1 LFNFVQALVQFCSI
15 TIVGQDGEFVQFV
28 QSACSMFK
36 MSGLYGLWGS
46 HLFVTCLTA
55 LLQPGHLSPDGL
67 NKRAE
72 QAETRDPNTRR
83 RLLNKAFEQ
92 NLNKG

>member
-1 LFNFVQALVQFCSI
+1 MMPGG
-15 TIVGQDGEFVQFV
+15 VGAKEMGI
-28 QSACSMFK
+28 
-36 MSGLYGLWGS
+36 YTWGTEIS
-46 HLFVTCLTA
+46 VPVLATVSTCLTA

>member
-1 LFNFVQALVQFCSI
+1 MYPRGCALRLLSL
-15 TIVGQDGEFVQFV
+15 
-28 QSACSMFK
+28 ASMN
-36 MSGLYGLWGS
+36 SELLWWS
-46 HLFVTCLTA
+46 HGFSPSHENRINGTASLRKQGTDETCLTA